1 MGNTKSFGR
10 AIASMLALVMVL
22 TCLCVPALAA
32 ERPNDADMQ
41 VPKLVTEVGTK
52 SFYKIEG
59 TTVIYSDHDADGFTA
74 VPSAYISGS
83 EYNEGNIAY
92 GAYVVGSDDS
102 AEVVF
107 VPLSECYQNGG
118 NYYFSHGTKDGATVS
133 ESVDTAD
140 NQDPTMGTDFYL
152 RVENGIDPDGP
163 SKEDVVPG
171 VATGDERVSYDI
183 TVQTKSAYQL
193 NATVP
198 AYVCMYGY
206 RGTGTVV
213 TPTSDAYQLKN
224 YSTVNTSARATI
236 VDIVKITK
244 FTQIADEDHS
254 DETLVAIAYK
264 ADENKYMW
272 WYSMPDESEFT
283 QYEGEG
289 WVINKD
295 LSAENLNASGE
306 CYVIYIDGA
315 WQFKAAGVLDGG
327 ALRETVSAIDPNHL
341 LKEDFVFGEWN
352 FGKEF
357 SVGASKEGGKD
368 EGMAIKVTELQAI
381 PATWR
386 LVPMS
391 TGINDIA
398 RGELAMSIAPTK
410 AISDA
415 SAIDLAK
422 CSAPVDITE
431 RGWFMDAPTLGADG
445 ETVETPTS
453 LPLITSAR
461 RAGGNA
467 NPAGC
472 TSVVR
477 VVYTV
482 TPLFGIQDGQ
492 TNTVGSVDGNR
503 A

>member
-1 MGNTKSFGR
+1 MSKTKSFGR

-22 TCLCVPALAA
+22 TCMCVPALAA
-32 ERPNDADMQ
+32 DHPNDADMQ

-59 TTVIYSDHDADGFTA
+59 NTVIYSDHDADGFTA
-74 VPSAYISGS
+74 VPSAYITGS
-83 EYNEGNIAY
+83 EYNEGNVAY
-92 GAYVVGSDDS
+92 GAYVVGSDDT

-107 VPLSECYQNGG
+107 VPLSDCYQDGG
-118 NYYFSHGTKDGATVS
+118 QYYFAHGTKDGATVS
-133 ESVDTAD
+133 ESVDTAT
-140 NQDPTMGTDFYL
+140 NEDPTMGTDFYL

-163 SKEDVVPG
+163 SKEDVVT
-171 VATGDERVSYDI
+171 AEADDQVSYEI

-224 YSTVNTSARATI
+224 YSTVNTAAKATI

-244 FTQIADEDHS
+244 FTQIIDEDHS
-254 DETLVAIAYK
+254 DETLAAIAYNE
-264 ADENKYMW
+264 AEDKYMW
-272 WYSMPDESEFT
+272 WYSMPDEEEFA

-289 WVINKD
+289 WTVNRD
-295 LSAENLNASGE
+295 VTAEKLNASGE
-306 CYVIYIDGA
+306 CYAIYIDDA

-327 ALRETVSAIDPNHL
+327 ALRETVGAIDPNHP
-341 LKEDFVFGEWN
+341 LKENFVFGEWD

-357 SVGASKEGGKD
+357 SVGASKEGGTN
-368 EGMAIKVTELQAI
+368 EGMAVKVTEIQAI

-431 RGWFMDAPTLGADG
+431 RGWFMDAPALSVDG
-445 ETVETPTS
+445 ETVETPTT

-461 RAGGNA
+461 MAGGNA

>member
-1 MGNTKSFGR
+1 MSKTKPFGR
-10 AIASMLALVMVL
+10 AIASVLALVMVFA
-22 TCLCVPALAA
+22 CLCVPALAA
-32 ERPNDADMQ
+32 DAHPNDADMQ
-41 VPKLVTEVGTK
+41 VPKQVTQVGTK
-52 SFYKIEG
+52 AFYKVEG
-59 TTVIYSDHDADGFTA
+59 SIVVYSDTDAEGFTA
-74 VPSAYISGS
+74 VPSAYITGS

-92 GAYVVGSDDS
+92 GAYVVGTGKT

-183 TVQTKSAYQL
+183 TVQTKSSYQL
-193 NATVP
+193 NATIP

-224 YSTVNTSARATI
+224 YSTMNMDSKATI
-236 VDIVKITK
+236 VDIVKVTK
-244 FTQIADEDHS
+244 FTQILDEDHS
-254 DETLVAIAYK
+254 NETLAAIAYNATSK
-264 ADENKYMW
+264 EYMW
-272 WYSMPDESEFT
+272 WYSMPKESEFV
-283 QYEGEG
+283 QYEGQG
-289 WVINKD
+289 WTVNRD
-295 LSAENLNASGE
+295 VTAENLNASGE
-306 CYVIYIDGA
+306 CYVIYIDGE
-315 WQFKAAGVLDGG
+315 WTFKAAGVLDDG
-327 ALRETVSAIDPNHL
+327 ALREQVGAIDPDHAL
-341 LKEDFVFGEWN
+341 AADFVFGEWN
-352 FGKEF
+352 FGTEF
-357 SVGASKEGGKD
+357 SVGATQSGGED

-391 TGINDIA
+391 TGINSIG
-398 RGELAMSIAPTK
+398 RGEIAMSIAPTK
-410 AISDA
+410 ASVDA
-415 SAIDLAK
+415 SAIDLAA

-431 RGWFMDAPTLGADG
+431 RGWYLAAPALDG
-445 ETVETPTS
+445 VEVTTPTT
-453 LPLITSAR
+453 LPLITNAR
-461 RAGGNA
+461 MAGGNV
-467 NPAGC
+467 NPSGC

-492 TNTVGSVDGNR
+492 TNVVDSVDSNR